1 MKVNPKDLDEAK
13 KMFDDILD
21 ACEKAQNSM
30 WIPGCIAKVLA
41 VATANNKYDVRI
53 DLRDSKI
60 IIESLGECDVDMQDI
75 LFIKKLEREC
85 GVTCK
90 FIEGSMVVMNKEE
103 TEGGD

>member
-1 MKVNPKDLDEAK
+1 MKVNIKDLDEAK

-21 ACEKAQNSM
+21 AYEKAQNNL

-41 VATANNKYDVRI
+41 VATANCKYDVRI
-53 DLRDSKI
+53 DLKNSKI
-60 IIESLGECDVDMQDI
+60 IIKSLSEYDVDVEDLI
-75 LFIKKLEREC
+75 FIDKLEREC

-103 TEGGD
+103 TEGGE

>member
-1 MKVNPKDLDEAK
+1 MKANLKDLDEVK

-21 ACEKAQNSM
+21 ACEKAQNNL

-41 VATANNKYDVRI
+41 VATANCKYDVRI
-53 DLRDSKI
+53 DLKNSKI
-60 IIESLGECDVDMQDI
+60 IIKSFGEDEANVADFS
-75 LFIKKLEREC
+75 FIKKLERVC

>member
-1 MKVNPKDLDEAK
+1 MKVNIKDLDEAK

-21 ACEKAQNSM
+21 ACEKAQNNL

-41 VATANNKYDVRI
+41 VATANCKYDVRI
-53 DLRDSKI
+53 DLKNSKI
-60 IIESLGECDVDMQDI
+60 IIKSFSEDEANVEDFS
-75 LFIKKLEREC
+75 FIKKLERKC

>member
-1 MKVNPKDLDEAK
+1 MKVNLKDLYEAK

-21 ACEKAQNSM
+21 ACEKEQNNL

-41 VATANNKYDVRI
+41 VATANRKYDVRI
-53 DLRDSKI
+53 DLENSKI
-60 IIESLGECDVDMQDI
+60 IIESLGEYDVDMQDI
-75 LFIKKLEREC
+75 IFIKKLEREC

>member
-1 MKVNPKDLDEAK
+1 MKANLKDLDEVK

-21 ACEKAQNSM
+21 ACEKAQNNL

-41 VATANNKYDVRI
+41 VATANCKYDVRI
-53 DLRDSKI
+53 DLKNSKI
-60 IIESLGECDVDMQDI
+60 IIKSFGEDEANVADFG
-75 LFIKKLEREC
+75 FIKKLERAC

-103 TEGGD
+103 TEGGE

>member
-21 ACEKAQNSM
+21 ACEKAQNNL

-41 VATANNKYDVRI
+41 VATANCKYDVRI
-53 DLRDSKI
+53 DLKNSKI
-60 IIESLGECDVDMQDI
+60 IIKSLGEYDVDMQDI

-85 GVTCK
+85 GVACK
-90 FIEGSMVVMNKEE
+90 FIEGSMVVMHKEE

>member
-1 MKVNPKDLDEAK
+1 MKANLKDLDEAK

-21 ACEKAQNSM
+21 ACEKAQNNM

-41 VATANNKYDVRI
+41 VATANRKYDVRI
-53 DLRDSKI
+53 DLENSKI
-60 IIESLGECDVDMQDI
+60 IIKSLGECDVDMQDI